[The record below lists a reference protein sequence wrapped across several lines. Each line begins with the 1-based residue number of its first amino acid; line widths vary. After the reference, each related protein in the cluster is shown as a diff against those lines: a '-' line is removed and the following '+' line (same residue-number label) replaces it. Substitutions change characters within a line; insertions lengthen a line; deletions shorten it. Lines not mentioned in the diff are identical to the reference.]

1 MAKGIQPIRT
11 NEVDAVDELLGEI
24 SKAMNDGGVAW
35 IDRAIAAQ
43 TKTKTEDR
51 FANMAEEGWEG

>member
-1 MAKGIQPIRT
+1 MRKLCYFI
-11 NEVDAVDELLGEI
+11 NSDWYFDLH
-24 SKAMNDGGVAW
+24 W

-43 TKTKTEDR
+43 SKARSEDR